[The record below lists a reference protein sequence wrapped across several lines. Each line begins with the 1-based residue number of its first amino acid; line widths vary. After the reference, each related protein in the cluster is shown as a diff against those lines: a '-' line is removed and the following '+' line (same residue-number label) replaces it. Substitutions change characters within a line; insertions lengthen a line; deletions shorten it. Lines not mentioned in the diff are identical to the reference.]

1 MRNIYRS
8 PKSEVWKARIG
19 GLTAA
24 VERMCGGAFAAS
36 DLKCASSGFK
46 RRARRQK
53 IQTERTVLAEAAR
66 NQDVP
71 PCLNDNARWLEDL
84 LGGIECGA
92 KKLTV
97 PHLTAVWRDTAQKR
111 CMR

>member
-1 MRNIYRS
+1 MRKTYRS
-8 PKSEVWKARIG
+8 PESKVWKARIG

-46 RRARRQK
+46 RRAKRRK

-66 NQDVP
+66 DQDVP
-71 PCLNDNARWLEDL
+71 PFPSMTMQ
-84 LGGIECGA
+84 GG
-92 KKLTV
+92 
-97 PHLTAVWRDTAQKR
+97 
-111 CMR
+111 